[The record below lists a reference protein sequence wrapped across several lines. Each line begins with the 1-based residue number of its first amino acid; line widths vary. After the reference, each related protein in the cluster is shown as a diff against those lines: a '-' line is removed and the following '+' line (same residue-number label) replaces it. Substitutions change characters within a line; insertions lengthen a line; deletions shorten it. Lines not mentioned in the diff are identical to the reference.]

1 MVRIAVET
9 MLGGVGREILYFY
22 EAHAFIIN
30 LFVLAY
36 GFILFFAWSNL
47 VKIHRYLVIAIAK
60 QIHTRGDLDK
70 DSSPKKVL
78 KKVHI
83 PWDEAM
89 KKSRFPFVAKMSGLW
104 PKRKSV
110 SVLKDIL
117 IAEDLAAHAL
127 AVNNGANI
135 RKISPNTKHM
145 YEKQFKDIQKK
156 NRKETTE
163 K

>member
-9 MLGGVGREILYFY
+9 LLGEVGRQILFFY
-22 EAHAFIIN
+22 EAHSFVIN
-30 LFVLAY
+30 LIVLAY
-36 GFILFFAWSNL
+36 GIILFFSWSNL
-47 VKIHRYLVIAIAK
+47 VKIHRFLVIEIAK
-60 QIHTRGDLDK
+60 QIHLRGDLDK

-78 KKVHI
+78 KKVNI
-83 PWDEAM
+83 PWEKAIE
-89 KKSRFPFVAKMSGLW
+89 KSRFPFVAKMSGLW

-110 SVLKDIL
+110 AVLKEIIIDF
-117 IAEDLAAHAL
+117 DLAAHAL

-145 YEKQFKDIQKK
+145 YERDFKNLQQK
-156 NRKETTE
+156 NRK

>member
-1 MVRIAVET
+1 MA
-9 MLGGVGREILYFY
+9 LYY
-22 EAHAFIIN
+22 
-30 LFVLAY
+30 
-36 GFILFFAWSNL
+36 FFPGLNL
-47 VKIHRYLVIAIAK
+47 VKIHRFLVIEIAK
-60 QIHTRGDLDK
+60 QIHLRGDLDK

-83 PWDEAM
+83 PWDKAVE
-89 KKSRFPFVAKMSGLW
+89 KSRFPFVAKMSGLW

-110 SVLKDIL
+110 EALKEITIDF
-117 IAEDLAAHAL
+117 DLAAHAL

-145 YEKQFKDIQKK
+145 YERDFKNLQKK
-156 NRKETTE
+156 NRK

>member
-9 MLGGVGREILYFY
+9 LLGEVGRQILFFY
-22 EAHAFIIN
+22 EAHSFEIN
-30 LFVLAY
+30 LIVLTY
-36 GFILFFAWSNL
+36 GIILFFSWSNL
-47 VKIHRYLVIAIAK
+47 VKIHRFLVIEIAK

-83 PWDEAM
+83 PWEKAIE
-89 KKSRFPFVAKMSGLW
+89 KSRFPFVAKMSGLW
-104 PKRKSV
+104 PRRKSV
-110 SVLKDIL
+110 AVLQEML
-117 IAEDLAAHAL
+117 IDFDLAAHAL

-145 YEKQFKDIQKK
+145 YERDFKNLQQK
-156 NRKETTE
+156 NRK

>member
-9 MLGGVGREILYFY
+9 LLGEVGRQILFFY
-22 EAHAFIIN
+22 EEHAFIIN
-30 LFVLAY
+30 LIILIY

-47 VKIHRYLVIAIAK
+47 VKIHRYLVIEIAK
-60 QIHTRGDLDK
+60 QIHLRGDLDK

-83 PWDEAM
+83 PWEKAIQM
-89 KKSRFPFVAKMSGLW
+89 SRFPFVAKMSGLW
-104 PKRKSV
+104 PRRKSV
-110 SVLKDIL
+110 AVLKQYL
-117 IAEDLAAHAL
+117 IEEDMAAHAL

-145 YEKQFKDIQKK
+145 YERSFKEAQQKE
-156 NRKETTE
+156 RK
-163 K
+163 KAGKK